1 VAYVEE
7 FLAICMVLRERLGKS
22 TVVLPLPPIILGG
35 LEHPAT
41 VRSVYELMSWS
52 DDYFKNEM
60 AYLDASM
67 KLAREIIE
75 EQGRDRRV
83 VEFRRMLLLDMQAKC
98 GRKAWNSGGEGSS
111 ELPCELMPMS
121 GEQERR
127 WLTGLIDEI
136 RTKLALDLDPVP
148 NLERGMGLQSKPKR
162 KVDFMIIGSSNAARL
177 TKSMNNAGY
186 SVCKILN
193 RNWRISR
200 DSCEAMAR
208 TVIKTAEEED
218 PEVVVLFLMDGS
230 IFYSKGPDGS
240 RTLPRRGEDG
250 KFHIEGDLV
259 VCSADTQ
266 TEHLNTMRPVL
277 DTVGRRPCI
286 VISPMMRYVIEGCCQ
301 NPGHVSNRNERFYRE
316 DMQRQ
321 LDGVARNI
329 QEFPLQNPPPQH
341 EGAGEHIQH
350 QAPAQRRYLVLRPGA
365 SD

>member
-218 PEVVVLFLMDGS
+218 P
-230 IFYSKGPDGS
+230 
-240 RTLPRRGEDG
+240 
-250 KFHIEGDLV
+250 
-259 VCSADTQ
+259 
-266 TEHLNTMRPVL
+266 
-277 DTVGRRPCI
+277 
-286 VISPMMRYVIEGCCQ
+286 
-301 NPGHVSNRNERFYRE
+301 
-316 DMQRQ
+316 
-321 LDGVARNI
+321 
-329 QEFPLQNPPPQH
+329 
-341 EGAGEHIQH
+341 
-350 QAPAQRRYLVLRPGA
+350 
-365 SD
+365 